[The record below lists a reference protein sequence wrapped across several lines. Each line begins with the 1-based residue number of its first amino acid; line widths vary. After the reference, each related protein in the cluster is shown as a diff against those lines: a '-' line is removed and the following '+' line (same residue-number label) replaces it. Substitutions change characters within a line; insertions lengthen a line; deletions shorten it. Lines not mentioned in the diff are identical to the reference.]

1 MIVLR
6 RHGRRTILPASIKVI
21 VVPRTTIV

>member
-6 RHGRRTILPASIKVI
+6 RHGRRTILPRFANLIAVQ
-21 VVPRTTIV
+21 RTTIV